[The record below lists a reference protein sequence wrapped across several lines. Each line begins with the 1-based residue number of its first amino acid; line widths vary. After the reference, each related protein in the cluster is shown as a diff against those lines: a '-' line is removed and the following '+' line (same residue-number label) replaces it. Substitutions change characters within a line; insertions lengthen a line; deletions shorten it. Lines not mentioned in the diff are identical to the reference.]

1 MTEGN
6 PFDVDGVWLKSAFHT
21 HTGALRRRT
30 RPGGAR
36 PASRV
41 DGVRR
46 RRHHRPLDA
55 HARTIDRPHPGD
67 HRRRTRRRPLR
78 RGMDTTARSWRSGS
92 ATSPRTPAVIARS
105 GVRSMPTPIRRSRTC
120 RRRPRCIADQGGVS
134 FIAHPYWSG
143 MPLETLMAVE
153 GAHGIELFNSSA
165 QRENARGD
173 SSYVWDLC
181 WTAASGSG
189 RSVPTT
195 VTTRDSTS
203 VTPGPWCGRPS
214 AARRRCSRRCGRGTP
229 TRAPGRR
236 SARSR
241 VDGTELEVRCSPA
254 RAVVMASRYETG
266 WSVMAG
272 GRNRME
278 EARVLERDDRGLIV
292 RARFSPPSSCR
303 IGGSSSR
310 MKRGARRGPTRSE
323 RRPRVG
329 ARARGRRRRGDA
341 WRGSATGCRWS

>member
-21 HTGALRRRT
+21 HTARSDGELDPAAHVRHHEWMGFDVVAITDHWTLTHEPSTDHILVITGAELAADPYGEALADSEILAIGISDIPED
-30 RPGGAR
+30 PGGDRAKWG
-36 PASRV
+36 PI
-41 DGVRR
+41 
-46 RRHHRPLDA
+46 DA
-55 HARTIDRPHPGD
+55 YTYKTFPD
-67 HRRRTRRRPLR
+67 L
-78 RGMDTTARSWRSGS
+78 S
-92 ATSPRTPAVIARS
+92 AAA
-105 GVRSMPTPIRRSRTC
+105 
-120 RRRPRCIADQGGVS
+120 RCIADQGGVS

-181 WTAASGSG
+181 LDRGKRFWAFGTDDCHYPGFDIGDAWTMVRAAE
-189 RSVPTT
+189 RSEAAVLEALRQGHTYASAGPQI
-195 VTTRDSTS
+195 RDIT
-203 VTPGPWCGRPS
+203 
-214 AARRRCSRRCGRGTP
+214 
-229 TRAPGRR
+229 
-236 SARSR
+236 

-292 RARFSPPSSCR
+292 RARFSPSIELPH
-303 IGGSSSR
+303 
-310 MKRGARRGPTRSE
+310 RRVVIE
-323 RRPRVG
+323 DE
-329 ARARGRRRRGDA
+329 AGRKA
-341 WRGSATGCRWS
+341 WSNPI